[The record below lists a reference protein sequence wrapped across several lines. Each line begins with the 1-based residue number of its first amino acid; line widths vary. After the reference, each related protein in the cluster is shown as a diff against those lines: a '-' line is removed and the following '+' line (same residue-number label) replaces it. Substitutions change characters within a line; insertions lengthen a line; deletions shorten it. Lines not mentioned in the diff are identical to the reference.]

1 MLTYGAGVAL
11 AALAGV
17 MAAPIYQVT
26 AQMGSEIII
35 VVFAVVVIGGMGSIM
50 GAIVSGFVLG
60 LVEGMTKVFYP
71 EASTTVVFIVMAI
84 VLLVRPAGLFGA
96 PTRAAAAG
104 ESHAGVAAGVS
115 LSPSLVRSLTVVL
128 LAAGLIAPLL
138 IYPVFL
144 MKVLCFAL
152 FACAFNLLLGYV
164 GLLSFGHAA
173 FYGGASYMTAQAVKI
188 YFAMITLAL
197 AQMVFFFAVQSD
209 FTHSDEG
216 IQAVPRGQ
224 LLGLI
229 DLGNSLNMYYFVF
242 AVFLFGFW
250 FIHRIIDSPFGSV
263 LKAIRENE
271 PRAIS
276 LGYDIDRYKLVAF
289 VLSALFTGMA
299 GALDALVFQLASLT
313 NVHWTMSG
321 HAILMTILGGVGTLT
336 GPIVGALIVAGM
348 ENYLAKLGAWVT
360 IIHGGIFIVCVM
372 LFRRGIVGEAALLL
386 RKSGIGAKTMV
397 LPAADSPSTKGAI
410 P

>member
-1 MLTYGAGVAL
+1 
-11 AALAGV
+11 
-17 MAAPIYQVT
+17 
-26 AQMGSEIII
+26 
-35 VVFAVVVIGGMGSIM
+35 
-50 GAIVSGFVLG
+50 
-60 LVEGMTKVFYP
+60 
-71 EASTTVVFIVMAI
+71 VVFIVMAI

-104 ESHAGVAAGVS
+104 ESHAAGAAAGAS
-115 LSPSLVRSLTVVL
+115 LSPAVVRSLTGVL
-128 LAAGLIAPLL
+128 LAAGLLAPLV

-188 YFAMITLAL
+188 WGFEPLLGVLAGTLVAGVLGLVFGFLAIRRQGIYFAMITLAL
-197 AQMVFFFAVQSD
+197 AQMVFFFAVQAD

-250 FIHRIIDSPFGSV
+250 FIHRIVDSPFGSV

-289 VLSALFTGMA
+289 VLSALVTGMA

-360 IIHGGIFIVCVM
+360 IIHGCIFILCVM
-372 LFRRGIVGEAALLL
+372 IFRRGIVGEAAILL
-386 RKSGIGAKTMV
+386 RKSGIGAKTVV
-397 LPAADSPSTKGAI
+397 LPAADRPSTKGVTT
-410 P
+410 